1 MACDSA
7 FADFGLCGVNFH
19 IQTLFFSS
27 LIMKLNT
34 VSEEE
39 QLLRALGIACEQ
51 KRVFL
56 LCKAA
61 CPDISGSILDE

>member
-1 MACDSA
+1 
-7 FADFGLCGVNFH
+7 
-19 IQTLFFSS
+19 
-27 LIMKLNT
+27 MKLNT